1 MRVDIHPH
9 EVERDRPRSRRT
21 LPARPGQRDAHD
33 LAANDLAASRRGEI
47 ERGAGQIKRADP
59 LLQALGI
66 VADGGEHDRP
76 LDDELIIIGRGR
88 IMLERQ
94 IGGIRKRGGEFD
106 VRRIDDDR
114 VVGFAIDEAGD
125 RRAVSPVDHSR
136 AIAEAMGRRVG
147 DLVGPSLRRGHGR
160 RGGESERGT
169 GNGRERFVAGV
180 GAEFVE
186 TRRRNVDRS
195 STKGGGQLDCLGID
209 QLDVIHSPRLKA
221 SNRLAAI
228 GGVDDLL
235 AINKPM
241 ILGELELV
249 GTVLID
255 RGRGGI
261 KRHLPGEIEL
271 SDALAAP
278 HSGEGERNSD
288 AGDCVVERRGQLD

>member
-1 MRVDIHPH
+1 M
-9 EVERDRPRSRRT
+9 
-21 LPARPGQRDAHD
+21 
-33 LAANDLAASRRGEI
+33 
-47 ERGAGQIKRADP
+47 
-59 LLQALGI
+59 
-66 VADGGEHDRP
+66 
-76 LDDELIIIGRGR
+76 
-88 IMLERQ
+88 
-94 IGGIRKRGGEFD
+94 
-106 VRRIDDDR
+106 RRIDHDR
-114 VVGFAIDEAGD
+114 VVGFAIDKAGD
-125 RRAVSPVDHSR
+125 RRAVGPVDHRR

-228 GGVDDLL
+228 GEVDDLL

-261 KRHLPGEIEL
+261 KRHLPGEIEF

-288 AGDCVVERRGQLD
+288 AGDRVVERRGQLDYATVDRDHVIRHPGGEPTDRSAPAGAIDNPVSEFEAVVGRQRDRVAGNRHARGGNRSRRAEHRAL